1 MSPSNSNIDITTG
14 GGRGTANSNGSSSN
28 KNYIEHHVSKR
39 DTLAGVA
46 IKYGVE
52 VADVKRLNG
61 LSTDLQMFALKTLL
75 IPLPGRHPPSP
86 ILSNGSASPG
96 GNDIDKTPPRPRHLN
111 LLETLESLSLKSP
124 QKKVSPA
131 MSTLQKFYGL
141 QSSKKKDSAE
151 GMEMAVYRT
160 GSLNYLNDEQ
170 ASPISDP
177 FYSNHGSINLANG
190 FLPGNGLVVEYKPLS
205 VARDGEVEKSNEKSV
220 RRRQKAEA
228 DPRVGT
234 PEKLLK
240 EENNGG
246 SSAFSPVTGKSLAMR
261 LKSASRT
268 SLASESESGWF
279 NALSVGFG
287 DSIIADGSVGVRKS
301 SSTPSLLDQENSN
314 FSSVWPSSKWSLT
327 SDLQAFS
334 TAAISIPIFD
344 GIPKP
349 ISGRRSKAALD

>member
-1 MSPSNSNIDITTG
+1 
-14 GGRGTANSNGSSSN
+14 
-28 KNYIEHHVSKR
+28 
-39 DTLAGVA
+39 
-46 IKYGVE
+46 
-52 VADVKRLNG
+52 
-61 LSTDLQMFALKTLL
+61 
-75 IPLPGRHPPSP
+75 
-86 ILSNGSASPG
+86 
-96 GNDIDKTPPRPRHLN
+96 
-111 LLETLESLSLKSP
+111 
-124 QKKVSPA
+124 

-160 GSLNYLNDEQ
+160 GSLNYLNDGQ

-190 FLPGNGLVVEYKPLS
+190 FLPENGLVAEYKPLS

-268 SLASESESGWF
+268 SLTSESESGWF